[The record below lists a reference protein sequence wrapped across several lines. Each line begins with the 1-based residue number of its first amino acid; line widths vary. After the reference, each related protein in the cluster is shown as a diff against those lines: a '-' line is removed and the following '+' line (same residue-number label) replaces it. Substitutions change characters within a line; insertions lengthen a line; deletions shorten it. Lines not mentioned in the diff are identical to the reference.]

1 MLGDYLHL
9 TWVENV
15 PGVDLER
22 FEEELEDMII
32 PSGQMA
38 WLQTLLRSWNFER
51 DGIVIDPDRG
61 VMLGHGRHDGL
72 YDSDEDDAFSTGSSD
87 MSSSD
92 NM

>member
-1 MLGDYLHL
+1 M
-9 TWVENV
+9 V
-15 PGVDLER
+15 
-22 FEEELEDMII
+22 
-32 PSGQMA
+32 
-38 WLQTLLRSWNFER
+38 WLQTLLISWNFER

-72 YDSDEDDAFSTGSSD
+72 YDSDDEDDTFSTGSSD